1 MPLFPAVTPVFL
13 DKITTL
19 LVPLFLTAAGGDA
32 EAAGHAARCMIAS
45 YDVETEEEI
54 HLAAEIASFGFG
66 ALDALSASMDAELSP
81 RAVLRLRG
89 SANAQ
94 HRSAHQCQRTLDR
107 LRKERRM
114 PSAQPAKLEQP
125 EEHDQAHPA
134 SPAAPASQGA
144 PPITV
149 SRQQRRAMER
159 ALEKAQRQQAEH
171 VRREAMRA
179 KRAASVPSV
188 ATALI
193 PRQAPAHNLAA

>member
-1 MPLFPAVTPVFL
+1 MSLFPAVTPVFL
-13 DKITTL
+13 ERIVAL

-54 HLAAEIASFGFG
+54 RLAAEIASFGFG
-66 ALDALSASMDAELSP
+66 ALDALSSSMDPDLSP

-107 LRKERRM
+107 LRQQRRTS
-114 PSAQPAKLEQP
+114 SAQPAAHGDPAPLAHRAEQEQADPPKLAQP
-125 EEHDQAHPA
+125 AKE
-134 SPAAPASQGA
+134 
-144 PPITV
+144 V
-149 SRQQRRAMER
+149 SRQQRRAMQR

-171 VRREAMRA
+171 ARREAMRIR
-179 KRAASVPSV
+179 RAEAAPSAATVP
-188 ATALI
+188 I
-193 PRQAPAHNLAA
+193 PRPAPQHCLAA